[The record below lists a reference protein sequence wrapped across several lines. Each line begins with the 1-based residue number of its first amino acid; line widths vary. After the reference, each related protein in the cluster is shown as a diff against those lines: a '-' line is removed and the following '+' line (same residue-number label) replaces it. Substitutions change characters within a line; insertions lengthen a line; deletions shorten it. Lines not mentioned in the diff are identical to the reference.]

1 MTQLDMLA
9 VDELVREIARALVDA
24 PDAVQVESDSR
35 EENTVLRLKV
45 APQDVGKVIGK
56 QGRTARSV
64 RTILGAVSMKLHHR
78 YTLDILE
85 EDEDFGQML
94 HTDHELPP
102 RITIL
107 NGLVFMQDQ
116 NENIYAWNLRIVRP
130 RLDAHDCHIT
140 NPTLA
145 FRSMIGLGFVSNF
158 QVRLVDPS
166 HFRGVEEPRP
176 VIPECCVMPATR

>member
-56 QGRTARSV
+56 QGRTARSM
-64 RTILGAVSMKLHHR
+64 RTILSAVSMKLHHR

-85 EDEDFGQML
+85 EDEAGK
-94 HTDHELPP
+94 
-102 RITIL
+102 
-107 NGLVFMQDQ
+107 
-116 NENIYAWNLRIVRP
+116 
-130 RLDAHDCHIT
+130 
-140 NPTLA
+140 
-145 FRSMIGLGFVSNF
+145 
-158 QVRLVDPS
+158 
-166 HFRGVEEPRP
+166 
-176 VIPECCVMPATR
+176 PADS

>member
-35 EENTVLRLKV
+35 EENTVLRLRV

-85 EDEDFGQML
+85 EDDEG
-94 HTDHELPP
+94 
-102 RITIL
+102 
-107 NGLVFMQDQ
+107 
-116 NENIYAWNLRIVRP
+116 
-130 RLDAHDCHIT
+130 
-140 NPTLA
+140 
-145 FRSMIGLGFVSNF
+145 
-158 QVRLVDPS
+158 
-166 HFRGVEEPRP
+166 
-176 VIPECCVMPATR
+176 